1 MELADVPLNFSEN
14 IFDDIVDGGCVGE
27 MASVKENNGDDT
39 EREDNML
46 LEVEFALNAWIR
58 KLDNVDKELQVS
70 MNFQT
75 RIDQSLN
82 RMREEGFLTTHEY
95 LEMKIIGD
103 LWGKLFSLL
112 TAYEIGINKKKRELL
127 CVLLE
132 LYVRK
137 QISHKLYIDICM
149 SIS

>member
-14 IFDDIVDGGCVGE
+14 IFDDIVDGGCIGE
-27 MASVKENNGDDT
+27 MSAVKENNGEYT

-70 MNFQT
+70 MNIQT

-82 RMREEGFLTTHEY
+82 RMREEGFLTTH
-95 LEMKIIGD
+95 
-103 LWGKLFSLL
+103 
-112 TAYEIGINKKKRELL
+112 
-127 CVLLE
+127 
-132 LYVRK
+132 
-137 QISHKLYIDICM
+137 
-149 SIS
+149 

>member
-1 MELADVPLNFSEN
+1 MEPADVPLNFSEN
-14 IFDDIVDGGCVGE
+14 IFDHIVDGGCIGE
-27 MASVKENNGDDT
+27 MSGVKENNGDDT

-46 LEVEFALNAWIR
+46 LEAEFALNAWIQ

-70 MNFQT
+70 MDIQT
-75 RIDQSLN
+75 KVDQSLR
-82 RMREEGFLTTHEY
+82 RMCEEGLLTTHAY

-103 LWGKLFSLL
+103 LWGNMFTLL
-112 TAYEIGINKKKRELL
+112 AAYEIGVNKKKRELL

-137 QISHKLYIDICM
+137 KNSHKLYIDICM

>member
-14 IFDDIVDGGCVGE
+14 IFDDIVDGGCIGE
-27 MASVKENNGDDT
+27 MSGVKENNGDDT

-46 LEVEFALNAWIR
+46 LEAKFALNAWIQ

-70 MNFQT
+70 MDIQT
-75 RIDQSLN
+75 KIDQSLR

-103 LWGKLFSLL
+103 LWGNMFTLL
-112 TAYEIGINKKKRELL
+112 AAYEIGVNKKKRELL

>member
-14 IFDDIVDGGCVGE
+14 IFDDIVDGGWIGK
-27 MASVKENNGDDT
+27 MSAVKENNGEYT

-58 KLDNVDKELQVS
+58 KLDNVDKELRVS
-70 MNFQT
+70 MDIQT
-75 RIDQSLN
+75 KIDQSLR

-103 LWGKLFSLL
+103 LWGKMFSLL
-112 TAYEIGINKKKRELL
+112 AAYEIGVNKKKRELL

-132 LYVRK
+132 LYLRK